1 MFRNMG
7 IVGLWLRWG
16 SWSKYASVPRAV
28 ISVGLR
34 ARVTVVGETGMA
46 CVGTEIGDLVRLEEG
61 KDVFVG
67 ISFNLPGHPSPNR
80 GRFLV
85 LGFGCTRLDT

>member
-1 MFRNMG
+1 MG
-7 IVGLWLRWG
+7 IVGFWLRWG

-46 CVGTEIGDLVRLEEG
+46 GVRAEIGDLVGLEEG
-61 KDVFVG
+61 KDVFVS
-67 ISFNLPGHPSPNR
+67 IPLNLPGHPNPSR
-80 GRFLV
+80 GSV
-85 LGFGCTRLDT
+85 LGRGLEFGCARLGT